1 MKDKISIKFYEKYLK
16 HKNNRLPDIII
27 SGVKKCGTKGKIYF
41 IQTSNSYKIYMNLRF
56 IFKALLAFLLEHPN
70 ITGGR
75 RNRFVA
81 IICCYRLQYYSNFNL
96 GWTFYVTVKENII
109 GILLETFHLTWV
121 AFLDIFMTKNRLN
134 QAIFYWQKLAFLWN
148 WWIR

>member
-27 SGVKKCGTKGKIYF
+27 SGVKKCGTKGKIDF
-41 IQTSNSYKIYMNLRF
+41 SRTSKIYNLRF

-134 QAIFYWQKLAFLWN
+134 QAIFY
-148 WWIR
+148 

>member
-1 MKDKISIKFYEKYLK
+1 MIHDKEKKWRMKYQLSFMKNIWSKKIIGCQILSSVVLKNVERKVKF
-16 HKNNRLPDIII
+16 II
-27 SGVKKCGTKGKIYF
+27 VLLVRH
-41 IQTSNSYKIYMNLRF
+41 NLRF

-81 IICCYRLQYYSNFNL
+81 KIRCYRLQYYSNLNL
-96 GWTFYVTVKENII
+96 GSTLYVHKLCNITVKENII

-134 QAIFYWQKLAFLWN
+134 QGIF
-148 WWIR
+148 

>member
-1 MKDKISIKFYEKYLK
+1 MVLKNVERKVKF
-16 HKNNRLPDIII
+16 II
-27 SGVKKCGTKGKIYF
+27 VLLVRH
-41 IQTSNSYKIYMNLRF
+41 NLRF

-81 IICCYRLQYYSNFNL
+81 KIRCYHLQYYSNLNL
-96 GWTFYVTVKENII
+96 RSTLYVHKLCNITVKENII

-134 QAIFYWQKLAFLWN
+134 QGIF
-148 WWIR
+148 

>member
-16 HKNNRLPDIII
+16 RKNNRLPDIII
-27 SGVKKCGTKGKIYF
+27 SGVKKCGTKGKIDF
-41 IQTSNSYKIYMNLRF
+41 SRTSKIYNLRF

-75 RNRFVA
+75 RNGFVA
-81 IICCYRLQYYSNFNL
+81 KIRCYRLQYYSNFNL
-96 GWTFYVTVKENII
+96 GWTLYVTVKENII

-134 QAIFYWQKLAFLWN
+134 QAIFY
-148 WWIR
+148 